1 MMTLIAFQIVYSVP
15 HSFHTPIILRTITP
29 SSKFYLLLFLSF
41 NGIQDLVRFVNSV
54 TAVVIVAK
62 RGKPSQKKPFFWAS
76 DPSQNNVFFCTKILK
91 IFHPIDTD
99 KDDVAL
105 SCEDET

>member
-1 MMTLIAFQIVYSVP
+1 M
-15 HSFHTPIILRTITP
+15 
-29 SSKFYLLLFLSF
+29 
-41 NGIQDLVRFVNSV
+41 NSV

-62 RGKPSQKKPFFWAS
+62 RGKPSQKKPSFWSS
-76 DPSQNNVFFCTKILK
+76 DPSQNNVFFCTKVLK

-99 KDDVAL
+99 KDDVAS